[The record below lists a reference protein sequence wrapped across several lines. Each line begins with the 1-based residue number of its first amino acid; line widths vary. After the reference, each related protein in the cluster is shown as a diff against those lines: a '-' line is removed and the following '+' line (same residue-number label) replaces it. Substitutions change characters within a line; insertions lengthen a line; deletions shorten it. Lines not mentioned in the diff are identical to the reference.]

1 MLYIFVKQVL
11 KRITQ
16 KEHIEILANKFKL
29 WLNELSHSLKPDSYD
44 EIIFDDLKAADILSS
59 DLPIWAA
66 AQKAVPRYEGILSEV
81 GPRERLLRKFLA
93 WGGLVPST
101 PEQAFDLQS
110 NSTSY
115 DSHLRFGP
123 GWKLSHYTSDLWF
136 LMWFLFEMCMLISMW
151 LEVGMIPIKDFA
163 LLSSSN

>member
-123 GWKLSHYTSDLWF
+123 G
-136 LMWFLFEMCMLISMW
+136 
-151 LEVGMIPIKDFA
+151 
-163 LLSSSN
+163 